1 MSKIEFF
8 LTNPEFVRWVKESD
22 KDLDEYWE
30 MWMEA
35 NPEAFQDI
43 LAAKEIISSIDFGKI
58 KPEAGVKEDILSKI
72 LKDNEI
78 ESKKQMSVGSVQN
91 TQKKGLWD
99 KFGQVP
105 RIAAILFISLS
116 IPMYFLKSNLEKS
129 EEIVEE
135 VIPTLVKNIA
145 KGEKLSF
152 TLPDG
157 TRVWLNSGST
167 IAYPEKFGADQRLV
181 KMEGEAFFEIEK
193 DSLRPF
199 RIVANGFVTTALGTS
214 FNLKAKETS
223 GLQVSLITGKVKV
236 EEEISR
242 VEFFL
247 EPGLEFL
254 DDRKSGKRTVRKFK
268 AENVLA
274 WKEGKIIFQNAGLP
288 EVVSALE
295 DWYGVEIKLVN
306 SDKVTWKFSG
316 EYQNQILE
324 NVLNSMAFIEKFKYK
339 INGKNVELI
348 F

>member
-1 MSKIEFF
+1 MNKIEFF
-8 LTNPEFVRWVKESD
+8 LTNPEFVRWVKKSD

-35 NPEAFQDI
+35 NPEALQDI
-43 LAAKEIISSIDFGKI
+43 LAAREIISSIEFKEIRPD
-58 KPEAGVKEDILSKI
+58 AGVKEDILSKI

-78 ESKKQMSVGSVQN
+78 ENKKQTPVVRVQN
-91 TQKKGLWD
+91 GQRKGLWD
-99 KFGQVP
+99 KFGQLP

-116 IPMYFLKSNLEKS
+116 IPLYFLISNLKKS
-129 EEIVEE
+129 GEVVEE

-157 TRVWLNSGST
+157 TRVWLNSGSS
-167 IAYPEKFGADQRLV
+167 IAYPEKFESDQRLV

-199 RIVANGFVTTALGTS
+199 RIMTNGFVTTALGTS
-214 FNLKAKETS
+214 FNLKTS
-223 GLQVSLITGKVKV
+223 ADLGLKVSLMTGKVKV
-236 EEEISR
+236 EEEISKE
-242 VEFFL
+242 EFLL

-254 DDRKSGKRTVRKFK
+254 DDIKSGKRIIRKFN
-268 AENVLA
+268 ADHVLA
-274 WKEGKIIFQNAGLP
+274 WKEGKIIFQNANLP
-288 EVVSALE
+288 EVVTTLE
-295 DWYGVEIKLVN
+295 EWYGVEIKLVN

-316 EYQNQILE
+316 EYQNQILD
-324 NVLNSMAFIEKFKYK
+324 NVLNSMSFIEKFKYK
-339 INGKNVELI
+339 IDGKNVELI